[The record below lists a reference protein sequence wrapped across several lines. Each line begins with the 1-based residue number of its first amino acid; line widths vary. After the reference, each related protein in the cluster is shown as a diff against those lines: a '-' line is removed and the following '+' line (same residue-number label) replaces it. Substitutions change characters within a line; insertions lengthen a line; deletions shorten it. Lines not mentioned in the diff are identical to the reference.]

1 MNHEEIEFILHLHN
15 MGYSQRA
22 ISRMTKHSRLTVRK
36 YIWLYKSVTTPVRVF
51 SINIFLAWL
60 FLITVIALALL
71 GVYEIIN

>member
-36 YIWLYKSVTTPVRVF
+36 SVTTPVRVF
-51 SINIFLAWL
+51 SINIFLVWL
-60 FLITVIALALL
+60 FLIAWIALALL
-71 GVYEIIN
+71 GVYSLINF